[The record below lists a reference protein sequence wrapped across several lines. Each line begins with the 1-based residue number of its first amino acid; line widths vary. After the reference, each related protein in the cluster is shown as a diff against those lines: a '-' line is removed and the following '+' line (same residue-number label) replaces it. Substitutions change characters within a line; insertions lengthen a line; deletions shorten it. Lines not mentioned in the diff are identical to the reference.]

1 MNDEG
6 QWSVWFWMTS
16 CLLPGTVNNNFQLT
30 LWVHF
35 VYKNID
41 SGSEKFCVRSLESWC
56 CFVQF
61 EYQDRIVHAPS
72 LFKYFLLQGSCLT
85 RVFRPLILRK
95 AKGENV
101 HEPNSCCLRNIKRHK
116 QRKRNRGCAG
126 CVYNKRR
133 NRQIRP
139 WSVLF
144 LHYYLC
150 LCQNQDWDQCLQPF
164 LCLEP
169 QLHLN
174 LDPFLRTRRKITNR
188 ILERSQKWVNYDCYS

>member
-1 MNDEG
+1 MSWFRLQRHWQQIG
-6 QWSVWFWMTS
+6 KVLCSFPGILMLLRSVWTR
-16 CLLPGTVNNNFQLT
+16 
-30 LWVHF
+30 
-35 VYKNID
+35 I
-41 SGSEKFCVRSLESWC
+41 ES
-56 CFVQF
+56 
-61 EYQDRIVHAPS
+61 VHAPS

-150 LCQNQDWDQCLQPF
+150 LCQSQDWDQCLQPF

-174 LDPFLRTRRKITNR
+174 LDPFLRIRRKITDR